1 MCYDLSVP
9 VSFPL
14 TGQKKNLEIYRPG
27 FTFGMKIALGD
38 TVPENRLKLTVPI
51 V

>member
-14 TGQKKNLEIYRPG
+14 TEGQKKILEIFRPG
-27 FTFGMKIALGD
+27 FTSSMKIALED
-38 TVPENRLKLTVPI
+38 TVLKI
-51 V
+51 G

>member
-14 TGQKKNLEIYRPG
+14 TEGQKKKKFLRFFRPG
-27 FTFGMKIALGD
+27 FTSGMKIALED
-38 TVPENRLKLTVPI
+38 TVPENRLK
-51 V
+51 